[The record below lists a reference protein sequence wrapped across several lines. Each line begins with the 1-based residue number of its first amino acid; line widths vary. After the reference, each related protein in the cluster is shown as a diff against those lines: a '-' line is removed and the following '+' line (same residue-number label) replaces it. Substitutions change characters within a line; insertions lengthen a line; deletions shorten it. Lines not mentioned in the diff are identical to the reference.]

1 MAQFNNTTKDNI
13 KNLNSK
19 QTVIVE
25 TVTVDGKKTRNVYLG
40 NYKRRKDAYY
50 EGMAAN
56 GMKAS
61 RKEQKEY
68 RLLKLSKLLAEVSV
82 KGYNTKTNYLITDN
96 YNDEEPVVMFSTAA
110 APAAE
115 PEAPA
120 ATADAAA
127 EPVDEQ
133 SPVEE

>member
-1 MAQFNNTTKDNI
+1 MANFINTTKDNV
-13 KNLNSK
+13 KNLNEK

-25 TVTVDGKKTRNVYLG
+25 TVTNEGKKTRNVYLG
-40 NYKRRKDAYY
+40 NYKRRQDAYF
-50 EGMAAN
+50 EGMVAS

-96 YNDEEPVVMFSTAA
+96 YNDEQVIVRAKTEEV
-110 APAAE
+110 AE
-115 PEAPA
+115 EAPA
-120 ATADAAA
+120 VEIEEA
-127 EPVDEQ
+127 
-133 SPVEE
+133 VEE

>member
-1 MAQFNNTTKDNI
+1 MANFINTTKDNV
-13 KNLNSK
+13 KNLNEK

-25 TVTVDGKKTRNVYLG
+25 TVTNEGKKTRNVYLG
-40 NYKRRKDAYY
+40 NYKRRQDAYF
-50 EGMAAN
+50 EGMVAS

-96 YNDEEPVVMFSTAA
+96 YNDEQVIVRAKAEEEAPAE

-115 PEAPA
+115 
-120 ATADAAA
+120 T
-127 EPVDEQ
+127 
-133 SPVEE
+133 VEE

>member
-1 MAQFNNTTKDNI
+1 MANFINTTKDNV
-13 KNLNSK
+13 KNLNEK

-25 TVTVDGKKTRNVYLG
+25 TITNEGKKTRNVYLG
-40 NYKRRKDAYY
+40 NYKRRQDAYF
-50 EGMAAN
+50 EGMVAS

-96 YNDEEPVVMFSTAA
+96 YNDEEVVVRAK
-110 APAAE
+110 AE
-115 PEAPA
+115 EEAPA
-120 ATADAAA
+120 
-127 EPVDEQ
+127 
-133 SPVEE
+133 VEE